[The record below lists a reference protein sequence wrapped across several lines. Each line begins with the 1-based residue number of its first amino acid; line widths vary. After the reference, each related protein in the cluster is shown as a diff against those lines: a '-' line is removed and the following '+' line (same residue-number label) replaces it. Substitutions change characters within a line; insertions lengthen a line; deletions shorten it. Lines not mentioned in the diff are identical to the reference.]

1 MKIMMM
7 NMIVIMMPRQLSS
20 FRLESNLSLIVMTMM
35 MMMMMMIPRQLSSL
49 DLNFHSEYDDDVDD
63 NDIGGDGHDEPDFD
77 DDDASPTLKSSF
89 GK

>member
-1 MKIMMM
+1 
-7 NMIVIMMPRQLSS
+7 
-20 FRLESNLSLIVMTMM
+20 M

-77 DDDASPTLKSSF
+77 DDDASPTLKSSS